1 MSIDSIGN
9 FLTVIRNGLM
19 VYKRSVRVPFS
30 KMKFAIANILK
41 EEGFIRDVEKIEE
54 QANKPEMVVYLKY
67 VEGSSVINTITRIS
81 KPSRRVYEQSEGIT
95 PVIGGMGISILSTN
109 AGVISHKHAKK
120 LSVGGEVIC
129 HVW

>member
-30 KMKFAIANILK
+30 KMKFAVANILK
-41 EEGFIRDVEKIEE
+41 EEGFIRDVQKIEE
-54 QANKPEMVVYLKY
+54 HANKPEMVVYLKY
-67 VEGSSVINTITRIS
+67 VDGSPVISSITRIS
-81 KPSRRVYEQSEGIT
+81 KPSRRIYEQAQGIT

-109 AGVISHKHAKK
+109 AGVVAHKKAQE